1 VFILQPIKQLLEL
14 NRFFGS
20 GNETAAMKFWSQNLT
35 SKVAMAFLLLSLLSL
50 GVVGTVAFWHARD
63 ALKQAALDRLSVAAT
78 LKEEEIRRW
87 FEDQERDFLLARQL
101 PNTQQYFRTLLAAPP
116 QSPSAQASRRI
127 LRDYFKSLVDLKPNL
142 REIFLVDRS
151 NRIILSTNPQREGK
165 YEILANV
172 TYLEKVIPGDRFA
185 PLFYVSPA
193 SEQPSVTLA
202 APIRDAAG
210 QRQGVILTH
219 LNLDRIDQIV
229 REQTGLGESGETYL
243 VGSLISRNTF
253 IASAK
258 PKTEEFVGGVSSYG
272 IDAAMR
278 GISGV
283 GLYRNYANKPVLGV
297 YRWLNEQ
304 DIALLVEI
312 QQDEAFAPARQLA
325 TTIVLVGL
333 GAVALLAIGIRWL
346 TRQLQ
351 LSQHQLENY
360 SHQLEQ
366 KAEEAETANRAK
378 SEFLANM
385 SHELR
390 TPLNAILGFTQLLR
404 RDPVLQEAQHEQLDI
419 ISRSGEYLL
428 SLINDVLEMSKIE
441 SGRIV
446 LNENDFD
453 LYHLLDA
460 LESMFVLKA
469 ESRDLM
475 LEFERSPQ
483 MPQYIR
489 TDEGKLRQVLINLLD
504 NAIKFTQLGSVTL
517 RVVITQSD
525 RLSFT
530 VSDTGCGMTA
540 DELKQVFKPF
550 VQSAAGLKSRQG
562 TGLGL
567 PISQR
572 FVRLMGGDLTVE
584 SIPGLG
590 TTFGFDLPLHA
601 VDASQVAIP
610 RPSRRVLGLQPG
622 QPDYRIL
629 VVEDR
634 WENRQLLV
642 KILTTVGFN
651 VREAANG
658 RLGVEIWQ
666 EWHPH
671 LIWMDMRM
679 PVMDGYEAT
688 QHIRSQIAGQS
699 TIIIALTA
707 SAFEE
712 MRSAILAVGCND
724 FVRKPF
730 QEQTI
735 FDKMAEH
742 LGVRYIYDT
751 ELAAEPDQEVT
762 RGHDIH
768 QLEDSPKQR
777 SATIIAA
784 LASMPP
790 EWLDRIHQA
799 ATRVS
804 AKEIL
809 ALIQQIPPDQ
819 YRLAEELTQL
829 VNQYRFEELIDWFG
843 QAKSIG

>member
-1 VFILQPIKQLLEL
+1 
-14 NRFFGS
+14 
-20 GNETAAMKFWSQNLT
+20 MKAW
-35 SKVAMAFLLLSLLSL
+35 KLSLTARIASSFLAL
-50 GVVGTVAFWHARD
+50 ALLTVAVVGGISFIRARE
-63 ALKQAALDRLSVAAT
+63 ALKQAAFNQLNVAVS
-78 LKEEEIRRW
+78 LKEAEIDLW
-87 FEDQERDFLLARQL
+87 FEERERDFLSLIR
-101 PNTQQYFRTLLAAPP
+101 
-116 QSPSAQASRRI
+116 SPDVRSNLDTVLSTKKIDTAVQAE
-127 LRDYFKSLVDLKPNL
+127 LTNYFKEIVTLKPSFQRISLIN
-142 REIFLVDRS
+142 RS
-151 NRIILSTNPQREGK
+151 NQIILSTDPTQLGK
-165 YEILANV
+165 YEITTNF
-172 TYLEKVIPGDRFA
+172 TYFEGVEPGDTFS
-185 PLFYVSPA
+185 PVFYRSLVTGKPA
-193 SEQPSVTLA
+193 ITFA
-202 APIRDAAG
+202 APIRNPAG
-210 QRQGVILTH
+210 QRQGVILAD
-219 LNLDRIDQIV
+219 LNLDRIAEIV
-229 REQTGLGESGETYL
+229 SLRSGLGRTGETYL
-243 VGSLISRNTF
+243 VGPLVNQNTF
-253 IASAK
+253 ISPEPHRQGSQPPRSA
-258 PKTEEFVGGVSSYG
+258 G
-272 IDAAMR
+272 IDRAMQ
-278 GISGV
+278 GISGA
-283 GLYRNYANKPVLGV
+283 GLYENYAGIPVIGI
-297 YRWLNEQ
+297 YHWLNDQ
-304 DIALLVEI
+304 NVALLAEMS
-312 QQDEAFAPARQLA
+312 QTEAFNPARQLA
-325 TTIVLVGL
+325 ATLILVGL
-333 GAVALLAIGIRWL
+333 VSTATLWVGVSWLA
-346 TRQLQ
+346 RQLK
-351 LSQHQLENY
+351 LSRQ
-360 SHQLEQ
+360 QLEQ
-366 KAEEAETANRAK
+366 NSHQIEKKAHEAEAANRAK

-404 RDPVLQEAQHEQLDI
+404 RDPLLQAPQHEQLDI
-419 ISRSGEYLL
+419 IGRSGEHLL
-428 SLINDVLEMSKIE
+428 NLINDVLEMSKIE
-441 SGRIV
+441 SGRTV

-469 ESRDLM
+469 ESKDLM
-475 LEFERSPQ
+475 LQFERSPQ
-483 MPQYIR
+483 VPQYIR
-489 TDEGKLRQVLINLLD
+489 IDEGKLRQVLINLLD

-517 RVVITQSD
+517 RVTTSPN
-525 RLSFT
+525 RLSFA
-530 VSDTGCGMTA
+530 VSDTGCGMTTH
-540 DELKQVFKPF
+540 ELQQVFRPF

-584 SIPGLG
+584 STPGLG
-590 TTFGFDLPLHA
+590 TTFGFDLPLHP
-601 VDASQVAIP
+601 VDAGQVAI
-610 RPSRRVLGLQPG
+610 RHPSRRVLGLQPD